1 MLEKKTHISFHSAT
15 LDIIHVTEYF
25 SSRSCNIFGK
35 QGRAVARR
43 PRLALCRGEL
53 TDCLVRFCRT
63 RFQIQCGI
71 QKTYVALRDTYGHE
85 RGTG

>member
-15 LDIIHVTEYF
+15 LDIVHVTEHF
-25 SSRSCNIFGK
+25 SSRSCDIFGK

-53 TDCLVRFCRT
+53 TDCLVRFVARDF
-63 RFQIQCGI
+63 RFSAV
-71 QKTYVALRDTYGHE
+71 Y
-85 RGTG
+85 